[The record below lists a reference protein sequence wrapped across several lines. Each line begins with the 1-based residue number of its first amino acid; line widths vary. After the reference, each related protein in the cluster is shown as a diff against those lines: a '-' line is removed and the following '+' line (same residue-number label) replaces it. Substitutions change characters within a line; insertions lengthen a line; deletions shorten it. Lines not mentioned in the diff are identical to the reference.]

1 MTMGGKKTK
10 QDPSEELL
18 QEEQGIA
25 TEALSSGDDRRGITE
40 SSGDDRVSRT
50 SSGDDR

>member
-1 MTMGGKKTK
+1 MTMGGKKPE

-25 TEALSSGDDRRGITE
+25 TEAQ

-50 SSGDDR
+50 SSGDDRVSRTSSGDDR

>member
-1 MTMGGKKTK
+1 MGSKKP
-10 QDPSEELL
+10 QRDAAEELL
-18 QEEQGIA
+18 QEEQGLA
-25 TEALSSGDDRRGITE
+25 TEALSSGDDRVSTQ